1 MVALAETRGPFVG
14 KALTAREF
22 VVDDA
27 LLAAFHR
34 GLGLP
39 QDAGRAVPCT
49 LASGV
54 DNAYFEEIAFPD
66 PFGHLWIRQE
76 YEFFAPLVTGGR
88 YVASGQIRDVYQRR
102 NRNVVRYEVEIHG
115 AAQGLVMRSQ
125 HHQSFLAHREPSAK
139 LELRAAGD
147 KPGAR
152 RFEVPQGEPF
162 GALTRTISLE
172 MCGEFFHGDANY
184 HTNREASEALGFED
198 VVVGGRMTMALAA
211 HVCEDAF
218 GPAWWTSGRLDV
230 KFTNPV
236 WPGDAVTVRGVMTG
250 AKADAGD
257 RLAAFVWLAKADGT
271 VALVAQASAD
281 A

>member
-1 MVALAETRGPFVG
+1 MAQARGPYVG

-27 LLAAFHR
+27 LLADFHR
-34 GLGLP
+34 GLDLP
-39 QDAGRAVPCT
+39 PDAGRPVPCT
-49 LASGV
+49 IASGV

-66 PFGHLWIRQE
+66 TFGHLWMRQE
-76 YEFFAPLVTGGR
+76 YEFFVPLVAGAP
-88 YVASGQIRDVYQRR
+88 YVASGRIRDIYQRR
-102 NRNVVRYEVEIHG
+102 DRNVVCYEVALKD
-115 AAQGLVMRSQ
+115 AADSLVMLSR
-125 HHQSFLAHREPSAK
+125 HHQSFLAHRKPSGK

-162 GALTRTISLE
+162 GGLTRTISLE

-211 HVCEDAF
+211 HVCEEAF
-218 GPAWWTSGRLDV
+218 GPAWNTSGRLDV

-236 WPGDAVTVRGVMTG
+236 WPGNAVTVRGVMTD
-250 AKADAGD
+250 ANEDAGS
-257 RLAAFVWLAKADGT
+257 RSAAFVWLAKADGT

>member
-1 MVALAETRGPFVG
+1 MAEAQGPYVG

-22 VVDDA
+22 MVDDA
-27 LLAAFHR
+27 LLADFHR
-34 GLGLP
+34 GLDLP
-39 QDAGRAVPCT
+39 PDPNRPVPCT
-49 LASGV
+49 IASGV

-66 PFGHLWIRQE
+66 PFGHLWMRQE
-76 YEFFAPLVTGGR
+76 YEFFMPLVAGAR
-88 YVASGQIRDVYQRR
+88 YVASGRIRDIYQRR
-102 NRNVVRYEVEIHG
+102 NRNVVCYEVALKDE
-115 AAQGLVMRSQ
+115 AQNLVMRSQ
-125 HHQSFLAHREPSAK
+125 HHQSFLAEREPSAK

-152 RFEVPQGEPF
+152 RFEVPPGEPF
-162 GALTRTISLE
+162 GGLTRTISLE

-211 HVCEDAF
+211 HICEEAF
-218 GPAWWTSGRLDV
+218 GPAWHTSGRLDV

-236 WPGDAVTVRGVMTG
+236 WPGDAVTARGMMTRG
-250 AKADAGD
+250 RNVGGS
-257 RLAAFVWLAKADGT
+257 RLVGFVWLAKADGT

>member
-1 MVALAETRGPFVG
+1 MATVAEAQGPYVG

-34 GLGLP
+34 GLDLP
-39 QDAGRAVPCT
+39 PEAGAVPCT
-49 LASGV
+49 VASDV

-66 PFGHLWIRQE
+66 TFGHLWMRQE
-76 YEFFAPLVTGGR
+76 YEFFMPLMAGAR
-88 YVASGQIRDVYQRR
+88 YVASGRIREIYERR
-102 NRNVVRYEVEIHG
+102 NRNVVRYEVDIKDE
-115 AAQGLVMRSQ
+115 AKRLVMRSQ
-125 HHQSFLAHREPSAK
+125 HHQSFLAHREPSGK

-152 RFEVPQGEPF
+152 RFEVPPGEPF
-162 GALTRTISLE
+162 GGLTRTISLE

-184 HTNREASEALGFED
+184 HTNRKASEALGFED

-211 HVCEDAF
+211 HVCEEAF
-218 GPAWWTSGRLDV
+218 GPAWNTSGRLDV

-236 WPGDAVTVRGVMTG
+236 WPGDAVTVRGVMTD
-250 AKADAGD
+250 AKEEAGS